1 MNSVS
6 KRNGVV
12 VIWDTLLGIGRG
24 ASRGRAAGG
33 CLWALGALGAL
44 GGIGD
49 TRVLVF
55 GLEELNI
62 VEDNLDFLAFL
73 STVVG
78 PLVHP
83 QMALDIGEVSLGEV
97 LGTEISQLSPAP
109 RSILGAVE
117 GFHVEEAGF
126 VLVFAGLLVAAA
138 VVDSEAEASHLAARL
153 EGGGFDIAG
162 QAPDALPAVQVSH
175 DDSPFVS
182 GRDGNG

>member
-1 MNSVS
+1 MAGAQGRVLEG
-6 KRNGVV
+6 KIL
-12 VIWDTLLGIGRG
+12 VIGDTLLGMGRG
-24 ASRGRAAGG
+24 ASRGRATGG
-33 CLWALGALGAL
+33 CWWALGAL

-49 TRVLVF
+49 TRVL

-62 VEDNLDFLAFL
+62 VEDHLDFLAFL
-73 STVVG
+73 SPVVG

-97 LGTEISQLSPAP
+97 LGTEISQLSPAA
-109 RSILGAVE
+109 RSIGRAVE

-138 VVDSEAEASHLAARL
+138 VVDREAEASHLAARG
-153 EGGGFDIAG
+153 EGSGFDIAG